1 MSTFDLYNS
10 DKDLSFMH
18 IILTDQTGRRV
29 SIPKKVERIVSL
41 VPSLTELVVDLGLR
55 TKIVGITKFCV
66 HPEDLRQS
74 TVIIGGT
81 KNVRIDKIKS
91 LAPDIIIAN
100 KEENTLQIV
109 SQLEKIAPVWVTDIA
124 NERDNLITIADF
136 GKIFN
141 RQKEAADLV
150 SRISLEQEKLSRIKT
165 RFSSKKV
172 LYLIWK
178 NPYMAA
184 GSGTYIDAMLR
195 LNGFENYCAN
205 EMRYPEIDLDD
216 INKNSSPD
224 LIFLSSEPYPFK
236 ENDRRELEVPF
247 PSANVVLV
255 DGEMFSWYGSRA
267 LKAISYFHNRTV
279 ELGSIQ

>member
-1 MSTFDLYNS
+1 
-10 DKDLSFMH
+10 MH